1 MRVPEE
7 WPSRRGSDLPA
18 IQNPAYRPAG
28 TFARRRFGRSFGIR
42 VIPGDRGEAQD
53 PCLNTRR
60 KRSGMDPGSPLRGVR
75 DDGVCGEA
83 MGLQATVVWT
93 SILPFVACE

>member
-28 TFARRRFGRSFGIR
+28 TPLSGSDDPEWAGISRPIESAPASMRGPDPRSR
-42 VIPGDRGEAQD
+42 
-53 PCLNTRR
+53 
-60 KRSGMDPGSPLRGVR
+60 
-75 DDGVCGEA
+75 
-83 MGLQATVVWT
+83 QATLRSTWM
-93 SILPFVACE
+93 LPRVASE